1 MPTLFMVFAAPLQV
15 FVTLL
20 KITGKSVTI
29 HFSEVNQKLVEL
41 QQNQTTHMSVPTDYG
56 HPK

>member
-1 MPTLFMVFAAPLQV
+1 MPTLYLVFAAPLQV

-20 KITGKSVTI
+20 KMTGKSLII
-29 HFSEVNQKLVEL
+29 HLSEINQKLVEL
-41 QQNQTTHMSVPTDYG
+41 QQNQTIHMGVPTDYG